1 MLESFSRVIT
11 GLDIRTTCNK
21 QVNIMSSD
29 LYISIAK
36 QLSTLGD
43 TFYDG
48 MPNNILSHPHIRGFA
63 NHMISISNDILE
75 QVKKHDSSKSCDSK
89 MQDIDFINT
98 SQLQRLAD
106 SPK

>member
-1 MLESFSRVIT
+1 
-11 GLDIRTTCNK
+11 
-21 QVNIMSSD
+21 MSSD

-48 MPNNILSHPHIRGFA
+48 MPNNILGHPHVRGFA
-63 NHMISISNDILE
+63 NQMISISNNILE
-75 QVKKHDSSKSCDSK
+75 EIKKHDTSKTLQSK
-89 MQDIDFINT
+89 PIEIDFINT
-98 SQLQRLAD
+98 SQLQRLAE